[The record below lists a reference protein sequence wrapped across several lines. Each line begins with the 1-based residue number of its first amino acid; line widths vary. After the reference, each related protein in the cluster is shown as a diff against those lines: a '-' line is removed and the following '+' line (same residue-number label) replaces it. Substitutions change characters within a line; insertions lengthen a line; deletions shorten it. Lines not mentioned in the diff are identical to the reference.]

1 MPGLTEP
8 NQVGKREDL
17 ADLISMVDAKDTPL
31 ASMIPKGA
39 KLTASLFSW
48 QADAY
53 DKPNQDGVVDGTD
66 VSTFN
71 NKAKNRAKLD
81 GRVQWVREPWM
92 VSKLSQDLSDVAGVK
107 SEKARAIAH
116 CLTEMKRSI
125 EAIIGSDAESQAD
138 DGTLPYK
145 TRGLGSWISNSAQSD
160 LPVPSAYRTPTG
172 SLNNTASGSLTESA
186 VQDVLESSYQQ
197 SGKRSGF
204 SLVCGTKLKRTFT
217 GFAQYVPDKTS
228 HLAVR
233 RQTQAAPMKIE
244 ASVAAFEGDFGSIV
258 LIPDLWL
265 AYSAGLATSATNF
278 RGYLLDMSMLELRY
292 LDRPGSQELEDK
304 GGGPRGYVDTIF
316 GLVCKN
322 PLALGKLYATS

>member
-138 DGTLPYK
+138 DGTKPYK
-145 TRGLGSWISNSAQSD
+145 TRGLGSWISSSAQTD
-160 LPVPSAYRTPTG
+160 LPVDANFRTPSG
-172 SLNNTASGSLTESA
+172 SIDSTAMASLTETI
-186 VQDVLESSYQQ
+186 VGNVLESIYSETGQLRSY
-197 SGKRSGF
+197 
-204 SLVCGTKLKRTFT
+204 SLPCGTALKRAFT
-217 GFAQYVPDKTS
+217 GLSLYVPDKAS

-233 RQTQAAPMKIE
+233 RMNQSNPQMIE
-244 ASVAAFEGDFGSIV
+244 HSISVYEGDFGTLNLLPS
-258 LIPDLWL
+258 LFL
-265 AYSAGLATSATNF
+265 ANGTSNAPTR
-278 RGYLLDMSMLELRY
+278 RGYILNMDLLQLRY
-292 LDRPGSQELEDK
+292 KRRPRFKELEDK
-304 GGGPRGYVDTIF
+304 GGGRRGIVDAIF
-316 GLVCKN
+316 ALVVTN
-322 PLALGKLYATS
+322 PLGLGKFAATS